1 MATYASPFQGPSCL
15 AHRNSGLLDR
25 RDSGGYGSCC
35 HIAFLGLSQDVV
47 KFQQKAQNEK
57 FCTFFP
63 GSKAERNVQQRK

>member
-1 MATYASPFQGPSCL
+1 MP
-15 AHRNSGLLDR
+15 NVVSGENLDHPVQV
-25 RDSGGYGSCC
+25 DYLIEGTGGYGSCC
-35 HIAFLGLSQDVV
+35 HIAFWVLSQDVD